1 MRTENSTDMD
11 VFSVLS
17 TVAENTPSTS
27 LTALDTWGQSATP
40 GFARY
45 FARYFALPDG
55 APLRL

>member
-45 FARYFALPDG
+45 FALPDD
-55 APLRL
+55 ASLRL